1 MTRRQNAYFQL
12 DDLLID
18 MEERNQGLDW
28 PLAVD
33 VWLEQLV
40 AQARAAGMLTTRKEL
55 SAALLTWLQPSD
67 DDLVDLLRTYRRRTG
82 RDLLGVPLNAPNV
95 VSFER
100 HGPGPRSAMR
110 RREHGTL
117 GKRGDPQTGS
127 PEEHRATREGDRGL
141 HAAVRQSAL
150 DDLHPALL
158 LHAWCGSGTV
168 QTKRRTV

>member
-1 MTRRQNAYFQL
+1 MTRRRNAYFQL

-40 AQARAAGMLTTRKEL
+40 AQARGAGMLTTRKEL
-55 SAALLTWLQPSD
+55 SAALLTWRRPSD

-82 RDLLGVPLNAPNV
+82 RDLLGVPLDAPNV

-100 HGPGPRSAMR
+100 HGPGPRSALR
-110 RREHGTL
+110 RREHSTL
-117 GKRGDPQTGS
+117 RQRDDSHADSPDERGMTHG
-127 PEEHRATREGDRGL
+127 GDRTL
-141 HAAVRQSAL
+141 YAL
-150 DDLHPALL
+150 TRAHLQTRWL
-158 LHAWCGSGTV
+158 GTV
-168 QTKRRTV
+168 GTSLGSMA